1 MFGIFKPALVF
12 LGLFGFFL
20 IFRSIRNIKSFF
32 TVLVG
37 SLRCVISF
45 SALN

>member
-1 MFGIFKPALVF
+1 MLGIFKPAS
-12 LGLFGFFL
+12 FFL
-20 IFRSIRNIKSFF
+20 TFRSIRNIKSFF
-32 TVLVG
+32 PILVG